1 MSYKKYIPFDDS
13 LKEDMIVQGKVKS
26 IQPYGAFIEL
36 KNGVV
41 GLLHIED
48 MSIARIKSPYDRF
61 SIGQEV
67 NVKIK
72 SIDKENH
79 RIMFTYK
86 ELLGTWEE
94 NAKLFKEGTKV
105 KGIIRNTEAHKNGI
119 FIELK
124 PNLVGMA
131 EYQDG
136 MEYGK
141 QVDVFIKKI
150 IPEKKKIK
158 LIICSQI
165 KAEVSP
171 FAIREGEIKVFDGK
185 DGYVSMNQII
195 NKINIGHI
203 TDIHFKILEIVN
215 EFEFITSRQ
224 IYQLLKIK
232 GVDIKSQD
240 KLNKKLEQL
249 VKTKI
254 LTRYYFH
261 SEDGKGIYRIY
272 CLEKMGKYLLNSRD
286 IECKWQPTDNVKPV
300 ALIKKRLAGNQTILA
315 YLRKVKA
322 FDSYVVKP
330 QLTAK
335 TLGKVFKASGGSVKL
350 TKNNKSISFLFEVV
364 RREEDWQN
372 KLVDKMRLYKDFYEN
387 FVPGDSGFQIMP
399 QLIFV
404 CEDEKHAAETFKTI
418 VTKRV
423 EISKIKLYFTTDL
436 RQNKDSLEETL
447 IEFRLDENTNK
458 YKVANVDLKLLEE

>member
-1 MSYKKYIPFDDS
+1 MV
-13 LKEDMIVQGKVKS
+13 ED
-26 IQPYGAFIEL
+26 
-36 KNGVV
+36 
-41 GLLHIED
+41 
-48 MSIARIKSPYDRF
+48 
-61 SIGQEV
+61 
-67 NVKIK
+67 
-72 SIDKENH
+72 
-79 RIMFTYK
+79 
-86 ELLGTWEE
+86 
-94 NAKLFKEGTKV
+94 
-105 KGIIRNTEAHKNGI
+105 
-119 FIELK
+119 
-124 PNLVGMA
+124 
-131 EYQDG
+131 
-136 MEYGK
+136 
-141 QVDVFIKKI
+141 
-150 IPEKKKIK
+150 
-158 LIICSQI
+158 SQI

-195 NKINIGHI
+195 NKINLGHI
-203 TDIHFKILEIVN
+203 TDIHFQIIEIVN

-224 IYQLLKIK
+224 IYQLLQIK
-232 GVDIKSQD
+232 GIEIKSQD

-249 VKTKI
+249 IKTKI

-300 ALIKKRLAGNQTILA
+300 ALIKKRLAGNQTLLA

-335 TLGKVFKASGGSVKL
+335 TLAKPFKASGGSVKL

-364 RREEDWQN
+364 RREEDWKN
-372 KLVDKMRLYKDFYEN
+372 KLVEKMRLYQDFYDN
-387 FVPGDSGFQIMP
+387 FVPGDSGFPIMP

-404 CEDEKHAAETFKTI
+404 CEDEKHTAETFKLI
-418 VTKRV
+418 VTKGL

-436 RQNKDSLEETL
+436 RQNKESLEDTL
-447 IEFRLDENTNK
+447 IEFKLDENTNK
-458 YKVANVDLKLLEE
+458 YKVANVELKLLED